1 MHKKTLLATLIFGLL
16 AGQAVAAPICR
27 SPTTTAT
34 VRNRPPPTPGWK
46 WISVPSST
54 TSRP

>member
-16 AGQAVAAPICR
+16 AGQAVAAPYLPLADDHR
-27 SPTTTAT
+27 N